1 MSHFLPL
8 YCPLPKIWHFSFVL
22 CCSTQEN
29 TLVMLKEMFLNW
41 IMDVFSHP
49 DAFAFLRYH
58 ADLRLLMSSSLM
70 CRLHLETQRR
80 EFDCNSFRTLFK
92 SVLQISEER
101 TGLSLLSGPNRP
113 AAQKTKQ
120 FPITKAEWGSNLSPA
135 QGGGFWGGLKIS
147 CLLQR
152 LRFNLLQQR
161 SCGGADLNRAGLHE
175 DFLQMK
181 LQTHREK
188 KRSDFCSN
196 SGCKSQLLLE
206 EAEQP
211 SWIDFSSTSE
221 NI

>member
-1 MSHFLPL
+1 MTF
-8 YCPLPKIWHFSFVL
+8 FFVL

-41 IMDVFSHP
+41 IMNVFSHP

-135 QGGGFWGGLKIS
+135 QGGGFWGGVKNQLFVAEAPIQSAAAEKLWRRRLKQGRFAWRLPADEVADAQRKEKIWF
-147 CLLQR
+147 LLQ
-152 LRFNLLQQR
+152 LWL
-161 SCGGADLNRAGLHE
+161 
-175 DFLQMK
+175 
-181 LQTHREK
+181 
-188 KRSDFCSN
+188 
-196 SGCKSQLLLE
+196 
-206 EAEQP
+206 
-211 SWIDFSSTSE
+211 
-221 NI
+221 